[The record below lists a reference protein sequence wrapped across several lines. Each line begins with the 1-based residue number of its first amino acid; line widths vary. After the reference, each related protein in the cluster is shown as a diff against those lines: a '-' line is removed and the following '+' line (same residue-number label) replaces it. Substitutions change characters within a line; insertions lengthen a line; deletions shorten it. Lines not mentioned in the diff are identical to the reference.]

1 MRGWHI
7 SRSQPKVCMTISD
20 NRKTAGRFTR
30 MERKQ
35 SRSRH
40 LLEKNQTINPWS
52 KSHKV

>member
-7 SRSQPKVCMTISD
+7 SISQPKVCMTIRSD
-20 NRKTAGRFTR
+20 NQTVKFTW